1 MAASGPP
8 RAVLELKSVRL
19 LKDGRFS
26 SNASNYDPQ
35 LAFSSTPAR
44 FLRGCDLPILRRLLH
59 LRGLYGYGGRDH
71 SLSGDTGS
79 EILECVL
86 ATGRCHWGSLDGP
99 VMARG
104 EPRQGRIAWTLL
116 DNGGQRPAVSVDGGG
131 IAVGLLPPWY
141 IDASAAVCGPL
152 RIDLP
157 PRVTA
162 ALMQA
167 PEIDPRDVAALRG
180 KLADRLGEHSD
191 LLPVEPRPAEIIAG
205 PPVPVLRL
213 ARRSVRPTVPE
224 YSWRTPAPPPQ
235 DLQLAEL
242 AFAYGPFVLS
252 AGDRR
257 DQALFARDGRLF
269 AVERDRGLEGQHR
282 ARLCAD
288 DTGLVPATSQQSYA
302 LPPDMRDGLILAD
315 DDAFAWPRFLFEVAP
330 RLRDEGWR
338 IEIEPG
344 FTPPLA
350 EADEDID
357 AELHEGSG
365 IDWFEFHVGISV
377 DGQRVNLL
385 PRIIDLLRAAPEDAD
400 SDFFDLDGDDEKT
413 LFVTLD
419 DGRLLPLPYAKVKP
433 ILTALHELFRADLT
447 VAGEALAFN
456 RSRAAEL
463 ATLEALLADSG
474 IVWSGGEALRLL
486 GQKLREAGSVRERP
500 APQGFTATLRPYQSQ
515 GYSWLNFLGE
525 AGLGGVLADDMGL
538 GKTVQALAHV
548 LAEKME
554 GRAERPSLVVAPT
567 SLMANWRMEAER
579 FAPALKVLT
588 LHGPERKTRF
598 GAVPDHDLVL
608 STFAL
613 LPRDRE
619 VLVAQ
624 PWHAVIV
631 DEAQNVKNPDTN
643 AARVLRQLDARQRFC
658 LTGTPIENHLGELW
672 ALMDFLN
679 PGLLGDRRH
688 FARTFRTPIEK
699 AGDTGRR
706 DALVRRVRP
715 FLLRRTKA
723 QVATEL
729 PPKTEIIEPIA
740 DGSRTERDL

>member
-1 MAASGPP
+1 MADELCVRRKRKRLRISRINSSKTSGSSRAGSGSTQGLVFGPPCWHRLWRDDRAPAVPGRLNDNLAGKHMRLHTFEDIAQTVTPSALDKATIYQRRRRAFVTEMAGDGTLIHGRVQGTQRRPYAVTVTLGVGVNGSVKIDGSCSCPVGFNCKHVAALLIESMAALNGQRLAAPSRPVLPPPAENWLAELDRAMALSEDQYPPSIRQRLIYVLSIADAASSPP

-19 LKDGRFS
+19 LKDGSFS

-71 SLSGDTGS
+71 SLSGDAGS

-86 ATGRCHWGSLDGP
+86 ATGRCHWGSLGGP

-116 DNGGQRPAVSVDGGG
+116 DNGGQRPAVSIDVGG
-131 IAVGLLPPWY
+131 IAVGLVPPWY

-180 KLADRLGEHSD
+180 KLADRLGGHSD

-213 ARRSVRPTVPE
+213 ARRSVGSAIPE

-242 AFAYGPFVLS
+242 TFAYDPFVLS

-257 DQALFARDGRLF
+257 DQVLFARDGRLF
-269 AVERDRGLEGQHR
+269 AVERDRGLESQHR

-302 LPPDMRDGLILAD
+302 LPPDVRDGLILAD

-330 RLRDEGWR
+330 RLRNEGWR
-338 IEIEPG
+338 IEIERG

-357 AELHEGSG
+357 AELHEGSC

-385 PRIIDLLRAAPEDAD
+385 PRIIELLRAAPEDAD

-419 DGRLLPLPYAKVKP
+419 DGRLLPLPYANVKP
-433 ILTALHELFRADLT
+433 ILTALHELFRPDLT
-447 VAGEALAFN
+447 VAREALAFN

-486 GQKLREAGSVRERP
+486 GQKLREAGS
-500 APQGFTATLRPYQSQ
+500 F
-515 GYSWLNFLGE
+515 
-525 AGLGGVLADDMGL
+525 
-538 GKTVQALAHV
+538 
-548 LAEKME
+548 
-554 GRAERPSLVVAPT
+554 
-567 SLMANWRMEAER
+567 ANA
-579 FAPALKVLT
+579 
-588 LHGPERKTRF
+588 
-598 GAVPDHDLVL
+598 
-608 STFAL
+608 
-613 LPRDRE
+613 LPRKALQRRSGR
-619 VLVAQ
+619 
-624 PWHAVIV
+624 IS
-631 DEAQNVKNPDTN
+631 NTYSTN
-643 AARVLRQLDARQRFC
+643 
-658 LTGTPIENHLGELW
+658 TTE
-672 ALMDFLN
+672 
-679 PGLLGDRRH
+679 
-688 FARTFRTPIEK
+688 
-699 AGDTGRR
+699 
-706 DALVRRVRP
+706 
-715 FLLRRTKA
+715 TKP
-723 QVATEL
+723 TYC
-729 PPKTEIIEPIA
+729 
-740 DGSRTERDL
+740 